1 MPVLRSDLEAAK
13 AALTASKEP
22 AKVVSMHPKVVD
34 PYLRDLDRLDQVI
47 AGDLAEGD
55 DGLAKALREFLT
67 KITVMPAP
75 SRQAPEIKLEGY
87 LEALLKQTFE
97 DHPISGGKYGSG
109 GGTRTPDPRIMIPVL

>member
-1 MPVLRSDLEAAK
+1 MPTLPSDSEAAK

-22 AKVVSMHPKVVD
+22 RKVVTMRPKVVD
-34 PYLRDLDRLDQVI
+34 QYLRDLDRLDH
-47 AGDLAEGD
+47 
-55 DGLAKALREFLT
+55 

-87 LEALLKQTFE
+87 LKALLKQTFE